1 MVEGGIKGM
10 TYEVPTLLPKLKFV
24 PPASANSTLNF
35 GRGAVAVLAD
45 SGEKAVRLVDGVS
58 RKDASSE
65 EWGLDVA
72 KVGPLMLAM
81 MGMLAVWPLA
91 KDYTLQE
98 LKCKETLC

>member
-1 MVEGGIKGM
+1 MAEQ
-10 TYEVPTLLPKLKFV
+10 
-24 PPASANSTLNF
+24 
-35 GRGAVAVLAD
+35 AD

-58 RKDASSE
+58 RRDASSE

-81 MGMLAVWPLA
+81 MEVLAVWPLT